1 MWLGMGWQ
9 PELTQGEIPGNTGFR
24 ITLLAESE
32 IWSIYVPFPERHWM
46 RAAGWG
52 QGRAVLIPQDFQLLQ
67 VWQWPSMV
75 WGKALRLREAD
86 PSCWDLAEAH

>member
-1 MWLGMGWQ
+1 MWSGMGWQ

-46 RAAGWG
+46 RAVGWG
-52 QGRAVLIPQDFQLLQ
+52 
-67 VWQWPSMV
+67 
-75 WGKALRLREAD
+75 
-86 PSCWDLAEAH
+86 